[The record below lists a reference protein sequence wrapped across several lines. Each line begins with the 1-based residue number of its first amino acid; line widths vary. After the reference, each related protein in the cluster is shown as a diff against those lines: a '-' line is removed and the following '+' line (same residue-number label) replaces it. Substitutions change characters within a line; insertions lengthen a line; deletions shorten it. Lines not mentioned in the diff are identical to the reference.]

1 MLIVAVDWEWAVPM
15 LSFSEPSA
23 DREANGKWP
32 TGSELVGI
40 TLEVQAPRSYL
51 LDPHYAK
58 GLHAWFLSQVQ
69 ETDPQLSAY
78 LHDGESEKPFTLSRL
93 MGPFREQGGR
103 PLIPPH
109 LPFRWWI
116 TGLNPPVVEWLRGW
130 CQRLPTWL
138 ELRGSPL
145 QILGWQISIPPRT
158 YRQLLEQPLSPRSWS
173 LSFVSPTS
181 FRHRGHHLPL
191 PIPRNLFHSY
201 LRRWNDFSG
210 LPIEA
215 EPFLDWVDGEVIIQ
229 RHRLESVKTTAG
241 RQGSVTGFIGCVQL
255 AVSSRAPELLQQQL
269 QALIHLAPYCGT
281 GHKTPFGLGQ
291 TRLGW
296 LAEELPASPV
306 PSREEQVAQRIEE
319 LSALFLSQRQ
329 RQGGSR
335 AEKTAQLW
343 ATILARREGG
353 ESLQQIAADLEMPY
367 ETVKTYVKLA
377 RRALHSAPDTMDP
390 SSAR

>member
-1 MLIVAVDWEWAVPM
+1 MLTK
-15 LSFSEPSA
+15 LSFSEPPVA
-23 DREANGKWP
+23 GAENGRWP
-32 TGSELVGI
+32 AGSELVGI
-40 TLEVQAPRSYL
+40 TLEVQAPQPYL

-58 GLHAWFLSQVQ
+58 GLHAWFLGEVQ
-69 ETDPQLSAY
+69 QMDPQLSAY

-93 MGPFREQGGR
+93 MGPFREQSGR
-103 PLIPPH
+103 LLIPPQI
-109 LPFRWWI
+109 PFRWSI
-116 TGLNPPVVEWLRGW
+116 TALNPQVVEWLREW
-130 CQRLPTWL
+130 CRRLPPWL

-145 QILGWQISIPPRT
+145 QILGWKISIPPRT
-158 YRQLLEQPLSPRSWS
+158 YRQLLEQPLVHRSWS
-173 LSFVSPTS
+173 LSFISPTS

-191 PIPRNLFHSY
+191 PVPRNLFHSY

-210 LPIEA
+210 LPIEV
-215 EPFLDWVDGEVIIQ
+215 EPFLDWVDGEVVIQ

-241 RQGSVTGFIGCVQL
+241 RQGSVTGFVGCVQL
-255 AVSSRAPELLQQQL
+255 AVSTRASELLQQQL
-269 QALIHLAPYCGT
+269 QALIHFAPYCGT

-296 LAEELPASPV
+296 LAEELPATPV
-306 PSREEQVAQRIEE
+306 LCREEQLARRIEE

-343 ATILARREGG
+343 ATILARRELG

>member
-1 MLIVAVDWEWAVPM
+1 MLTK
-15 LSFSEPSA
+15 LSFSEPPVAGAENS
-23 DREANGKWP
+23 KWP
-32 TGSELVGI
+32 AGSELVGI
-40 TLEVQAPRSYL
+40 ALEVQAPQPYL

-58 GLHAWFLSQVQ
+58 GLHAWFLGEVQ
-69 ETDPQLSAY
+69 QTDPQLSAY

-93 MGPFREQGGR
+93 MGPFREQSGR
-103 PLIPPH
+103 LLIPPQI
-109 LPFRWWI
+109 PFRWSI
-116 TGLNPPVVEWLRGW
+116 TALNSQVVEWLREW
-130 CQRLPTWL
+130 CRRLPPWL

-145 QILGWQISIPPRT
+145 QILGWKVSAPPRT
-158 YRQLLEQPLSPRSWS
+158 YRQLLEQPLVHRSWS
-173 LSFVSPTS
+173 LSFISPTS

-191 PIPRNLFHSY
+191 PVPRNLFHSY

-210 LPIEA
+210 LPIEV
-215 EPFLDWVDGEVIIQ
+215 EPFLDWVDAEVVIQ

-255 AVSSRAPELLQQQL
+255 TVSSRAPELLQQQL
-269 QALIHLAPYCGT
+269 QALIHFAPYCGT

-296 LAEELPASPV
+296 LAEELPAAPV
-306 PSREEQVAQRIEE
+306 LCREEQLARRIEE

-343 ATILARREGG
+343 ATILARRELG

>member
-1 MLIVAVDWEWAVPM
+1 MLTK
-15 LSFSEPSA
+15 LSFSEPPVAGAENS
-23 DREANGKWP
+23 KWP

-40 TLEVQAPRSYL
+40 ALEVQAPQPYL

-58 GLHAWFLSQVQ
+58 GLHAWFLGEVQ
-69 ETDPQLSAY
+69 QMDPQLSAY

-103 PLIPPH
+103 LLIPPQI
-109 LPFRWWI
+109 PFRWSI
-116 TGLNPPVVEWLRGW
+116 TALNPQVVEWLREW
-130 CQRLPTWL
+130 CRRLPPWL

-145 QILGWQISIPPRT
+145 QILGWKVSAPPRT
-158 YRQLLEQPLSPRSWS
+158 YRQLLEQPLSSRSWS

-210 LPIEA
+210 LPIEV
-215 EPFLDWVDGEVIIQ
+215 EPFLDWVDGEVVIQ

-241 RQGSVTGFIGCVQL
+241 RQGSVTGFVGCVQL
-255 AVSSRAPELLQQQL
+255 AVSTRASELLQQQL
-269 QALIHLAPYCGT
+269 QALIHFAPYCGT

-343 ATILARREGG
+343 ATILARRELG

>member
-1 MLIVAVDWEWAVPM
+1 MLTK
-15 LSFSEPSA
+15 LSFSEPPVAGAENS
-23 DREANGKWP
+23 KWP
-32 TGSELVGI
+32 AGSELVGI
-40 TLEVQAPRSYL
+40 ALEVQAPQPYL

-58 GLHAWFLSQVQ
+58 GLHAWFLGEVQ
-69 ETDPQLSAY
+69 QMDPQLSAY

-103 PLIPPH
+103 LLIPPQI
-109 LPFRWWI
+109 PFRWSI
-116 TGLNPPVVEWLRGW
+116 TALNPQVVEWLREW
-130 CQRLPTWL
+130 CRRLPPWL

-145 QILGWQISIPPRT
+145 QILGWKVSAPPRT
-158 YRQLLEQPLSPRSWS
+158 YRQLLEQPLVRRSWS

-191 PIPRNLFHSY
+191 PVPRNLFHSY

-210 LPIEA
+210 LPIEV

-343 ATILARREGG
+343 ATILARRELG
-353 ESLQQIAADLEMPY
+353 ESLQQIAANLEMPY

>member
-1 MLIVAVDWEWAVPM
+1 MLTK
-15 LSFSEPSA
+15 LSFSEPPVAGAENS
-23 DREANGKWP
+23 KWP
-32 TGSELVGI
+32 AGSELVGI
-40 TLEVQAPRSYL
+40 ALEVQAPQPYL

-58 GLHAWFLSQVQ
+58 GLHAWFLGEVQ
-69 ETDPQLSAY
+69 QMDPQLSAY

-103 PLIPPH
+103 LLIPPQI
-109 LPFRWWI
+109 PFRWSI
-116 TGLNPPVVEWLRGW
+116 TALNPQVVEWLREW
-130 CQRLPTWL
+130 CRRLPPWL

-145 QILGWQISIPPRT
+145 QILGWKVSAPPRT
-158 YRQLLEQPLSPRSWS
+158 YRQLLEQPLVRRSWS
-173 LSFVSPTS
+173 LSFISPTS

-191 PIPRNLFHSY
+191 PVPRNLFHSY

-210 LPIEA
+210 LPIEV
-215 EPFLDWVDGEVIIQ
+215 EPFLDWVDGEVVIQ

-241 RQGSVTGFIGCVQL
+241 RQGSVTGFVGCVQL
-255 AVSSRAPELLQQQL
+255 AVSIRASELLQQQL
-269 QALIHLAPYCGT
+269 QALIHFAPYCGT

-296 LAEELPASPV
+296 LAEELPATPV
-306 PSREEQVAQRIEE
+306 LCREEQLARRIEE

-367 ETVKTYVKLA
+367 ETVKTYAKLA
-377 RRALHSAPDTMDP
+377 RRSLQSGSQDY
-390 SSAR
+390 SSSSLP

>member
-1 MLIVAVDWEWAVPM
+1 MLTK
-15 LSFSEPSA
+15 LSFSEPPVAGAENS
-23 DREANGKWP
+23 KWP
-32 TGSELVGI
+32 AGSELVGI
-40 TLEVQAPRSYL
+40 ALEVQAPQPYL

-58 GLHAWFLSQVQ
+58 GLHAWFLGEVQ
-69 ETDPQLSAY
+69 QMDPQLSAY

-103 PLIPPH
+103 LLIPPQI
-109 LPFRWWI
+109 PFRWSI
-116 TGLNPPVVEWLRGW
+116 TALNPQVVEWLREW
-130 CQRLPTWL
+130 CRRLPPWL

-145 QILGWQISIPPRT
+145 QILGWKVSAPPRT
-158 YRQLLEQPLSPRSWS
+158 YRQLLEQPLSSRSWS

-210 LPIEA
+210 LPIEV
-215 EPFLDWVDGEVIIQ
+215 EPFLDWVDGEVVIQ

-241 RQGSVTGFIGCVQL
+241 RQGSVTGFVGCVQL
-255 AVSSRAPELLQQQL
+255 AVSTRASELLQQQL
-269 QALIHLAPYCGT
+269 QALIHFAPYCGT

-296 LAEELPASPV
+296 LAEELPATPV
-306 PSREEQVAQRIEE
+306 LCREEQLARRIEE

-343 ATILARREGG
+343 ATILARRELG

>member
-1 MLIVAVDWEWAVPM
+1 MLTK
-15 LSFSEPSA
+15 LSFSEPPVAGAENS
-23 DREANGKWP
+23 KWP
-32 TGSELVGI
+32 AGSELVGI
-40 TLEVQAPRSYL
+40 ALEVQAPQPYL

-58 GLHAWFLSQVQ
+58 GLHAWFLGEVQ
-69 ETDPQLSAY
+69 QMDPQLSAY

-103 PLIPPH
+103 LLIPPQI
-109 LPFRWWI
+109 PFRWSI
-116 TGLNPPVVEWLRGW
+116 TALNPQVVEWLREW
-130 CQRLPTWL
+130 CRRLPPWL

-145 QILGWQISIPPRT
+145 QILGWKVSAPPRT
-158 YRQLLEQPLSPRSWS
+158 YRQLLEQPLVRRSWS

-191 PIPRNLFHSY
+191 PVPRNLFHSY

-210 LPIEA
+210 LPIEV

-296 LAEELPASPV
+296 LAGKIV
-306 PSREEQVAQRIEE
+306 PTAQIAVEQVARH
-319 LSALFLSQRQ
+319 RQ
-329 RQGGSR
+329 RQMVAPVAKAGGR
-335 AEKTAQLW
+335 DEGKAPG
-343 ATILARREGG
+343 ATDKGL
-353 ESLQQIAADLEMPY
+353 LQQLTIG
-367 ETVKTYVKLA
+367 A
-377 RRALHSAPDTMDP
+377 RGG
-390 SSAR
+390 

>member
-1 MLIVAVDWEWAVPM
+1 MLTK
-15 LSFSEPSA
+15 LSFSEPPVAGAENS
-23 DREANGKWP
+23 KWP
-32 TGSELVGI
+32 AGSELVGI
-40 TLEVQAPRSYL
+40 ALEVQAPQPYL

-58 GLHAWFLSQVQ
+58 GLHAWFLGEVQ
-69 ETDPQLSAY
+69 QTDPQLSAY

-93 MGPFREQGGR
+93 MGPFREQSGR
-103 PLIPPH
+103 LLIPPQI
-109 LPFRWWI
+109 PFRWSI
-116 TGLNPPVVEWLRGW
+116 TALNPQVVEWLRKW
-130 CQRLPTWL
+130 CRRLPPWL

-145 QILGWQISIPPRT
+145 QILGWKVSAPPRT
-158 YRQLLEQPLSPRSWS
+158 YRQLLEQPLVRRSWS
-173 LSFVSPTS
+173 LSFISPTS

-191 PIPRNLFHSY
+191 PVPRNLFHSY

-210 LPIEA
+210 LPIEV
-215 EPFLDWVDGEVIIQ
+215 EPFLDWVDGEVVIQ

-241 RQGSVTGFIGCVQL
+241 RQGSVTGFVGCVQL
-255 AVSSRAPELLQQQL
+255 AVSTRASELLQQQL
-269 QALIHLAPYCGT
+269 QALIHFAPYCGT

-296 LAEELPASPV
+296 LAEELPATPV
-306 PSREEQVAQRIEE
+306 LCREEQLARRIEE

-343 ATILARREGG
+343 ATILARRELG

>member
-1 MLIVAVDWEWAVPM
+1 MLTK
-15 LSFSEPSA
+15 LSFSEPPVAGAENS
-23 DREANGKWP
+23 KWP
-32 TGSELVGI
+32 AGSELVGI
-40 TLEVQAPRSYL
+40 ALEVQAPQPYL

-58 GLHAWFLSQVQ
+58 GLHAWFLGEVQ
-69 ETDPQLSAY
+69 QMDPQLSAY

-103 PLIPPH
+103 LLIPPQI
-109 LPFRWWI
+109 PFRWSI
-116 TGLNPPVVEWLRGW
+116 TALNPQVVEWLREW
-130 CQRLPTWL
+130 CRRLPPWL

-145 QILGWQISIPPRT
+145 QILGWKVSAPPRT
-158 YRQLLEQPLSPRSWS
+158 YRQLLEQPLVRRSWS
-173 LSFVSPTS
+173 LSFISPTS

-191 PIPRNLFHSY
+191 PVPRNLFHSY

-210 LPIEA
+210 LPIEV
-215 EPFLDWVDGEVIIQ
+215 EPFLDWVDGEVVIQ

-241 RQGSVTGFIGCVQL
+241 RQGSVTGFVGCVQL
-255 AVSSRAPELLQQQL
+255 AVSTRASELLQQQL
-269 QALIHLAPYCGT
+269 QALIHFAPYCGT

-296 LAEELPASPV
+296 LAEELPATPV
-306 PSREEQVAQRIEE
+306 LCREEQLARRIEE

-343 ATILARREGG
+343 ATILARRELG